1 VIRAGLGL
9 AALAMAAEA
18 FRAWRHDLRLNG
30 RDRRRRAHW
39 LLVLGGLGRMLG
51 RAGGRLPAPP
61 LAEPGARER
70 AGLSGE
76 LSEADLAAARAGST
90 AAFAA
95 VGALAVWASGAFPGA
110 LLASACAGFGWCA
123 PDLWL
128 RAAAARRAELIERQA
143 PLALDLVAAAVSA
156 GIPLAGALA
165 AAQDAVSG
173 PLREELR
180 RVEANLALGRRRA
193 DELRE
198 LGVRSGSPS
207 LSRLASALR
216 ISDRLGVPLADGL
229 HRQAARARAERAR
242 RMQERAARA
251 APRILLV
258 VVFLLVPAAMLPVMT
273 ALALSAVGSLGH
285 LV

>member
-1 VIRAGLGL
+1 MIRAALGL
-9 AALAMAAEA
+9 AALALAGEA
-18 FRAWRHDLRLNG
+18 FRAWRHDRRLNG

-39 LLVLGGLGRMLG
+39 LLALGRLGRMLG
-51 RAGGRLPAPP
+51 GAADRLPVPP
-61 LAEPGARER
+61 LAEPGVRER
-70 AGLSGE
+70 AGVAGE
-76 LSEADLAAARAGST
+76 LSDADLAAARAGST

-95 VGALAVWASGAFPGA
+95 VGALAVWASGAFPGV
-110 LLASACAGFGWCA
+110 LLAAACAGFGWCA

-128 RAAAARRAELIERQA
+128 RSAAARRAELIERQA

-156 GIPLAGALA
+156 GIPLDGALGA
-165 AAQDAVSG
+165 ARDAVSG

-180 RVEANLALGRRRA
+180 RVEANLALGRRRT

-207 LSRLASALR
+207 LTRLASALR

-273 ALALSAVGSLGH
+273 ALALSAAGSLGQIA
-285 LV
+285 